1 MVQHVSAPDD
11 EPVEVLI
18 DAIAECTMV
27 WLERCVVTTTTARL
41 GHCPPA
47 LSEQAATMA
56 AEQGPPLIADL
67 TALLR
72 TDVDEQRQNPLM
84 LYRSAVVHPTGLL
97 IDAGVPATVR
107 DEFHERVFAD
117 DRYELS
123 PATWADIDERLR
135 EPGLYWGAWK
145 AAVILHRR
153 RAEGRR

>member
-1 MVQHVSAPDD
+1 MVQHVSASDD

-18 DAIAECTMV
+18 ATIVECTAP
-27 WLERCVVTTTTARL
+27 WLERCVVTTATAHL
-41 GHCPPA
+41 GQCPPA

-56 AEQGPPLIADL
+56 AEQGPQLIAEL
-67 TALLR
+67 TTLLR

-84 LYRSAVVHPTGLL
+84 LYRSAVVHPTTLL

-117 DRYELS
+117 DRYALS